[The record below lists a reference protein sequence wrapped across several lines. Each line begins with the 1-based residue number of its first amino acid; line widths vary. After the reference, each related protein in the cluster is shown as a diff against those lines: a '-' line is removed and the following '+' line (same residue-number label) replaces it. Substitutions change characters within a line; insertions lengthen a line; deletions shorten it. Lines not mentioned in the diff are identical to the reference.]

1 MITAIHQ
8 IAVNVKDVDRARS
21 FYRDKL
27 GLRHLFD
34 AGPRLTF
41 FDCGG
46 VRLML
51 GTPERP
57 EFDHPGSL
65 LYFRVDDIRATHRDM
80 LARGMKFI
88 DEPHV
93 VARLPDREVWV
104 SAFEDGEGNTL
115 ALMSE
120 PRSSP

>member
-8 IAVNVKDVDRARS
+8 IAVNVRDVDRARA

-27 GLRHLFD
+27 GIRHLFD
-34 AGPRLTF
+34 GGPKLTF

-51 GTPERP
+51 GTPEKP
-57 EFDHPGSL
+57 EFDHPGSI
-65 LYFRVDDIRATHRDM
+65 LYFRVADIRAAHRE
-80 LARGMKFI
+80 LAAKGVKFR
-88 DEPHV
+88 DEPHLV
-93 VARLPDREVWV
+93 TRLPDREVWI
-104 SAFEDGEGNTL
+104 AFFDDGEGNAL

-120 PRSSP
+120 PPLK

>member
-1 MITAIHQ
+1 MITAIQQ
-8 IAVNVKDVDRARS
+8 IAVNVKDVERAKA
-21 FYRDKL
+21 FYRDSL
-27 GLRHLFD
+27 GMRHLFD
-34 AGPRLTF
+34 GGPKLTF

-57 EFDHPGSL
+57 EFDHPASI
-65 LYFRVDDIRATHRDM
+65 LYFRVDDIRASHGQM
-80 LARGMKFI
+80 KARGVRFI

-93 VARLPDREVWV
+93 VAKLPDREVWV
-104 SAFEDGEGNTL
+104 TAFHDGEGNTL

-120 PRSSP
+120 QKA

>member
-8 IAVNVKDVDRARS
+8 VAVNVKDVDRART

-34 AGPRLTF
+34 GGPKLAF

-57 EFDHPGSL
+57 EFDHPASI

-80 LARGMKFI
+80 VARGMKFV
-88 DEPHV
+88 DEPHI
-93 VARLPDREVWV
+93 VAKLPDREVWV
-104 SAFEDGEGNTL
+104 TAFEDGEGNTL

-120 PRSSP
+120 PPPGP